1 MSKSDLLTTEQE
13 HHKRAFE
20 QYYALGEKRS
30 YQQVAE
36 QMGVSP
42 STVKLWARSFGW
54 RRRVQERNAE
64 VARRV
69 ADRAIQTGVEEH
81 DRNRKIV
88 QMALM
93 RLAKAIAD
101 GKVKMQMGD
110 LDRLIRLQ
118 QYLDSVDGGNLAGR
132 PKLEL
137 AVELQAT
144 VEAMTTAD
152 LREAIRFMRAIQ
164 AHELRAE
171 EFQPPPAEGQQNCP

>member
-1 MSKSDLLTTEQE
+1 MSKDDLLTTEQE

-20 QYYALGEKRS
+20 HYYALGEKRS
-30 YQQVAE
+30 YQHVAE

-42 STVKLWARSFGW
+42 STVKLWSRSFDW
-54 RRRVQERNAE
+54 RRRIHERDAQI
-64 VARRV
+64 ARTV
-69 ADRAIQTGVEEH
+69 ADRVIQSGIEEH

-88 QMALM
+88 TMALM
-93 RLAKAIAD
+93 KLAKGIAE

-118 QYLDSVDGGNLAGR
+118 GYLDSVDGGDLAGR

-137 AVELQAT
+137 GVQLQAT
-144 VEAMTTAD
+144 VEAMTTAE

-164 AHELRAE
+164 AHEIRADDC
-171 EFQPPPAEGQQNCP
+171 QPPPAEGQQNCP